1 MTPPG
6 GDVSNSLGVTCLA
19 VTGFPG
25 WLTQAL
31 LDDLTACDSGLREVK
46 AFVHPSVLP
55 VSAELRTLNPIL
67 SSVHALDLGR
77 MEHSPEVDAALRG
90 VDVLIHSAAVIHV
103 HRTADWYRINTRGT
117 IRLAQAARAAGVRR
131 FVFISSNAAGGRC
144 ESDTQVLT
152 ESDPARP
159 LSHYGRSKLLAEQ
172 ALMEMHQQGVFEIVV
187 LRPSM
192 FYGPPVPDRHID
204 VYRRIVAGSMP
215 MVGDGHYRRSIT
227 YIGNLVQAT
236 RLAMS
241 HPAAAGEIFYVV
253 DEPVYTT
260 RSITEAMAAALGVPL
275 KILPLPAIVGPIAYR
290 ADRALAA
297 AGLYWK
303 NLHLVGEAHWHVAL
317 SCGKIERSLGYVPAV
332 TIGEGMRR
340 AVEWCRREGKL

>member
-1 MTPPG
+1 MK
-6 GDVSNSLGVTCLA
+6 CLA

-31 LDDLTACDSGLREVK
+31 LDDLAAGDSGLLEVK
-46 AFVHPSVLP
+46 AFLHPSVLP
-55 VSAELRTLNPIL
+55 SSAELRKRNPIL
-67 SSVHALDLGR
+67 SSVHPLDLGR
-77 MEHSPEVDAALRG
+77 TYDSPESVEAALRG

-103 HRTADWYRINTRGT
+103 DRTGDWYRVNTEGT
-117 IRLAQAARAAGVRR
+117 IRLAQAARSAGVRR

-172 ALMEMHQQGVFEIVV
+172 ALMEMHRQGVFEIVV

-192 FYGPPVPDRHID
+192 FYGPPVPDRHVD
-204 VYRRIVAGSMP
+204 VYRRIISGRMP

-241 HPAAAGEIFYVV
+241 HPAASGEIFYVV

-260 RSITEAMAAALGVPL
+260 RSITQAMAAALGAPL
-275 KILPLPAIVGPIAYR
+275 RILPLPAIAGPIAYR
-290 ADRALAA
+290 ADRVLAA
-297 AGLYWK
+297 SGLYWK

-317 SCGKIERSLGYVPAV
+317 SCGKIQRCLGYAPSV
-332 TIGEGMRR
+332 TISEGMGS

>member
-1 MTPPG
+1 M
-6 GDVSNSLGVTCLA
+6 GVKCLA

-31 LDDLTACDSGLREVK
+31 LDDLTACDSGLIEVK
-46 AFVHPSVLP
+46 AFLHPSVFP
-55 VSAELRTLNPIL
+55 SSADLRKRNPIL
-67 SSVHALDLGR
+67 SSVHPLDLGR
-77 MEHSPEVDAALRG
+77 TDDSPESVEAALRG

-103 HRTADWYRINTRGT
+103 DRPADWYRVNTEGT

-159 LSHYGRSKLLAEQ
+159 LSDYGRSKLLAEQ
-172 ALMEMHQQGVFEIVV
+172 ALMEMHRQGVFEIVV

-192 FYGPPVPDRHID
+192 FYGPPVPDRHVD
-204 VYRRIVAGSMP
+204 VYRRIISGRMP

-241 HPAAAGEIFYVV
+241 HPAASGEIFYVV

-260 RSITEAMAAALGVPL
+260 RSITQAMAAALGVPL
-275 KILPLPAIVGPIAYR
+275 RILQLPAIAGPIAYR
-290 ADRALAA
+290 ADRVLAS
-297 AGLYWK
+297 AGIYWK

-317 SCGKIERSLGYVPAV
+317 SCGKIQRCLGYAPSV
-332 TIGEGMRR
+332 TINEGMVC